1 MKPLATILAVAAVTI
16 SVLAQA
22 DIEPARFTA
31 GSLPT
36 VPVMMTAGADVIVS
50 AAVSDM
56 GRVTE
61 VDVLRTTPPFT
72 AAVVAAVRS
81 WRFTP
86 ALDSD
91 RKPMATRVI
100 VEAIARP
107 PSLNAP
113 TIGTPPK
120 DIAPPDA
127 RVPFPAQ
134 TQTPLYPV
142 NARAEGT
149 VLVEALVDQTGHVV
163 GVTTLRSAPP
173 FDASAL
179 DAARAFTFRPAQG
192 PNVPTS
198 TYAYLVF
205 VFRQPVVGPVSSPGS
220 SATPPSPPSPNTP

>member
-1 MKPLATILAVAAVTI
+1 MKPLATTLAVGALTI

-22 DIEPARFTA
+22 DIEPARFEG
-31 GSLPT
+31 GSLPGVALT
-36 VPVMMTAGADVIVS
+36 MTAGADVITS
-50 AAVSDM
+50 AAVSDT
-56 GRVTE
+56 GRVTG
-61 VDVLRTTPPFT
+61 VDVLRSTPPFT
-72 AAVVAAVRS
+72 DAVVAAVRT
-81 WRFTP
+81 WRFSP

-91 RKPMATRVI
+91 RKPMATHVI

-120 DIAPPDA
+120 DVAPADD

-142 NARAEGT
+142 NARSEGT
-149 VLVEALVDQTGHVV
+149 VLVEARVDPAGHVA
-163 GVTTLRSAPP
+163 GVTALRSAPP
-173 FDASAL
+173 FDSAAL

-192 PNVPTS
+192 PNAPTS

-205 VFRQPVVGPVSSPGS
+205 VFRQPIVGPASSPGS
-220 SATPPSPPSPNTP
+220 SGAPSPSSKTP